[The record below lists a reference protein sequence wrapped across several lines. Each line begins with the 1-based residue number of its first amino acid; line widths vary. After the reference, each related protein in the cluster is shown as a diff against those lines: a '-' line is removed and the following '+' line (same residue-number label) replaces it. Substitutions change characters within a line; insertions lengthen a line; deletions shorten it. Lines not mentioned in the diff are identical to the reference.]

1 MLAIKK
7 GAASLFLP
15 IIEPAST
22 KAPDKYTVT
31 FRLKEPSAIFLATV
45 PEILVVKSKLVKKNE
60 TDGDWGQAWLA
71 KNVASTGSYKLKR
84 YDLAIGF
91 VGEWFKEHFAGWGD
105 KAFDEIEFRAVLET
119 NTRVQGPI
127 KGHWS
132 PSPSPSGLQQLV
144 RRLAKEAEIGA
155 GRRLQ
160 RGRHIAERNMNKVT
174 NENP

>member
-15 IIEPAST
+15 IIEPGST

-31 FRLKEPSAIFLATV
+31 FTLKEPSAIFLATV
-45 PEILVVKSKLVKKNE
+45 PEILVVNAKLVKKNE
-60 TDGDWGQAWLA
+60 KDGDWGQAWLA

-91 VGEWFKEHFAGWGD
+91 VGERFKEHFAGLGD

-127 KGHWS
+127 KG
-132 PSPSPSGLQQLV
+132 
-144 RRLAKEAEIGA
+144 IGA
-155 GRRLQ
+155 H
-160 RGRHIAERNMNKVT
+160 RHHPAVYGARQSPCLSAVLRCKQ
-174 NENP
+174 

>member
-15 IIEPAST
+15 IIEPGST

-60 TDGDWGQAWLA
+60 KDGDWGQAWLA

-91 VGEWFKEHFAGWGD
+91 VGERFKEHFAGWDD

-127 KGHWS
+127 KGIGAYRHHPAVSSSWCGAS
-132 PSPSPSGLQQLV
+132 LRR
-144 RRLAKEAEIGA
+144 RRLVLVVCCNVG
-155 GRRLQ
+155 G
-160 RGRHIAERNMNKVT
+160 T
-174 NENP
+174 